1 MSSPDRSA
9 SSSQVIPLPPRAP
22 PPNEAELPLE
32 ADLALLGEL
41 LASALREQEGPALT
55 PLLDEILALAK
66 RARSGNADAAEALR
80 ARLAALD
87 SDDALPVVRAFAH
100 FLALANIAEQH
111 HRVRLRRKSQRAG
124 RAPGSTLDV
133 LERSLLAGVPSQQ
146 LYETVCATQVELVLT
161 AHPTQALRR
170 TLLQKHR
177 RIAALLARNDAP
189 DLAQAER
196 AEISADLEREIV
208 ALWQT
213 DELRRRR
220 PSPVDEARAGLVL
233 FDQVIWDALPGYT
246 RELSRALRAATGR
259 DLPVDAVPL
268 RFGSWMGGDRD
279 GNPNVTANVTEQVC
293 LLARWQAAEL
303 YYRECERLHDELS
316 LTRASDELRARV
328 GDAGE
333 PYRTV
338 LREVLGRLVVT
349 RAECEPRLDALHE
362 ALSDLESGEARAL
375 PAPSA
380 EPLGSHPSAHP
391 KRRGSDRPGRDAPEV
406 AAYRDPREL
415 WDALALCHRSL
426 HTVGAGSVADGRLLD
441 VMRRVAAFGLSLT
454 RLDIRQESG
463 VHARALDAV
472 ALGLGLGSYLQWSEE
487 ERIAFLVRE
496 LASPRP
502 LLPRKLPESPELTAV
517 LETLRVCAAQ
527 PPCALGAYVISMAQS
542 ASDLL
547 AVHLLQREVGLEPPL
562 RVVPLFETL
571 ADLQRAGSVIARV
584 LDVPWY
590 RTQIAGRQEVMI
602 GYSDST
608 KDAGRMAGAW
618 GLYRAQEDVVAA
630 CRERNVELTLFHGR
644 GGTIGRGGGPIHLA
658 ILSQPPGSVD
668 GKLRVTI
675 QGETMDAFFG
685 LHEVAVE
692 SFEHYFNATLDT
704 TLNPPA
710 SPTPE
715 QRAVMDRLAM
725 LADSAYRRVVERD
738 PRFMPYFRAATPEGE
753 LGRLNIGS
761 RPARRGGSGDL
772 GSLRAIPWM
781 FAWSQTRLHLP
792 AWLGTGE
799 ALTALIEEG
808 LEPVLQN
815 LARDFPF
822 FRSLLDLLAMVLS
835 KADPDIAAYYDRLL
849 VPDELRPLGQELRAS
864 CRGTIQAILRI
875 SEHSS
880 LLAENP
886 DLRRMLELRNQ
897 YVDPL
902 NLLQAEL
909 LRRSRAQ
916 PDPRLSDALLVTI
929 NGIAAGMRNTG

>member
-1 MSSPDRSA
+1 MSSPDRST
-9 SSSQVIPLPPRAP
+9 SSSQVIPLPLRPAP
-22 PPNEAELPLE
+22 PASEAELPLE
-32 ADLALLGEL
+32 ADLALLGDL
-41 LASALREQEGPALT
+41 LAKVLREQEAPELTALI
-55 PLLDEILALAK
+55 DEILALAK
-66 RARSGNADAAEALR
+66 RARSGQADAAEALR

-87 SDDALPVVRAFAH
+87 SDHALPVVRAFAH

-111 HRVRLRRKSQRAG
+111 HRVRLRRTSMRSG
-124 RAPGSTLDV
+124 RASGSTLDV
-133 LERSLLAGVPSQQ
+133 LERSLLAGVPSEQ
-146 LYETVCATQVELVLT
+146 LYATTCATQVELVLT

-189 DLAQAER
+189 DLSADER

-233 FDQVIWDALPGYT
+233 FDQVIWDALPAYA

-259 DLPVDAVPL
+259 ALPLEAVPL

-279 GNPNVTANVTEQVC
+279 GNPNVTATVTEEVC

-316 LTRASDELRARV
+316 LTRASDELRERV

-333 PYRTV
+333 PYRAL

-349 RAECEPRLDALHE
+349 RTECEPRLDALRE
-362 ALSDLESGEARAL
+362 ALGDLGPEL
-375 PAPSA
+375 
-380 EPLGSHPSAHP
+380 
-391 KRRGSDRPGRDAPEV
+391 RGSDRPGRDAPEV
-406 AAYRDPREL
+406 APYRDPREL

-426 HTVGAGSVADGRLLD
+426 HAVGAGSVADGRLLD
-441 VMRRVAAFGLSLT
+441 VLRRVAALGLSLT
-454 RLDIRQESG
+454 RLDIRQESS

-472 ALGLGLGSYLQWSEE
+472 TRGLGLGSYLEWAEE
-487 ERIAFLVRE
+487 DRIAFLVRE
-496 LASPRP
+496 LESPRP
-502 LLPRKLPESPELTAV
+502 LLPRKLPDCAELSDV
-517 LETLRVCAAQ
+517 LETLRVCLAQ
-527 PPCALGAYVISMAQS
+527 PPCSLGAYVISMARS
-542 ASDLL
+542 ASDML

-571 ADLQRAGSVIARV
+571 ADLQRAGEVIARV

-590 RTQIAGRQEVMI
+590 RAQIGGRQEVMI

-618 GLYRAQEDVVAA
+618 GLFRAQEDVVTA
-630 CRERNVELTLFHGR
+630 CRERGVELTLFHGR

-715 QRAVMDRLAM
+715 QRALMDRLAT
-725 LADSAYRRVVERD
+725 LADHAYRRVVERD
-738 PRFMPYFRAATPEGE
+738 PCFMPYFRAATPEGE

-772 GSLRAIPWM
+772 GSLRAIPWI

-799 ALTALIEEG
+799 ALTTLIEEG
-808 LEPVLQN
+808 LEPVLKN

-835 KADPDIAAYYDRLL
+835 KADPDIAAYYDRVL

-864 CRGTIQAILRI
+864 CRRTIQAILRI
-875 SEHSS
+875 SEQST

-886 DLRRMLELRNQ
+886 DL
-897 YVDPL
+897 DPL

-909 LRRSRAQ
+909 LRRSRAT

>member
-1 MSSPDRSA
+1 MSSPDRSSA
-9 SSSQVIPLPPRAP
+9 GSSQVIPLPVRPAP
-22 PPNEAELPLE
+22 PPNEAQLPLE
-32 ADLALLGEL
+32 ADLAMLGEL
-41 LASALREQEGPALT
+41 LAAVLRTQEGPAL
-55 PLLDEILALAK
+55 PALLDEILALAK
-66 RARSGNADAAEALR
+66 RARSGSADAAGALR

-111 HRVRLRRKSQRAG
+111 HRVRLRRKSLHSQRARG
-124 RAPGSTLDV
+124 ATVDTF
-133 LERSLLAGVPSQQ
+133 ERCLLADTSADG
-146 LYETVCATQVELVLT
+146 LFETACGTTVELVLT

-189 DLAQAER
+189 DLSAAER
-196 AEISADLEREIV
+196 AEIAADLEREVV

-220 PSPVDEARAGLVL
+220 PTPVDEARAGLVL
-233 FDQVIWDALPGYT
+233 FDQVIWDALPAYV
-246 RELSRALRAATGR
+246 RELSRALRAVTGR
-259 DLPVDAVPL
+259 DLPLDAVPL

-279 GNPNVTANVTEQVC
+279 GNPNVTAEVTEQVC

-328 GDAGE
+328 GESSE
-333 PYRTV
+333 PYRAL
-338 LREVLGRLVVT
+338 LRDVLGRLVAT
-349 RAECEPRLDALHE
+349 RAECEPRLQALRA
-362 ALSDLESGEARAL
+362 ALQDLG
-375 PAPSA
+375 P
-380 EPLGSHPSAHP
+380 GV
-391 KRRGSDRPGRDAPEV
+391 RGSDRPGRDAPEV
-406 AAYRDPREL
+406 APYRDPREL

-426 HTVGAGSVADGRLLD
+426 HAVGAGSVADGRLLD
-441 VMRRVAAFGLSLT
+441 VLRRVAAFGLSLT

-463 VHARALDAV
+463 VHARALAAV
-472 ALGLGLGSYLQWSEE
+472 TEGLGLGSYLEWSED
-487 ERIAFLVRE
+487 ERIAFLVHE
-496 LASPRP
+496 LDSPRP
-502 LLPRKLPESPELTAV
+502 LLPRKLPDSPELRAV
-517 LETLRVCAAQ
+517 LDSLHVCAQQ
-527 PPCALGAYVISMAQS
+527 PPSCLGAYVISMARS
-542 ASDLL
+542 ASDML
-547 AVHLLQREVGLEPPL
+547 AVHLLQREAGVEPPL

-571 ADLQRAGSVIARV
+571 ADLQHAGGVIARV

-590 RTQIAGRQEVMI
+590 RAQTGGRQEVMI

-630 CRERNVELTLFHGR
+630 CRERGVELTLFHGR

-668 GKLRVTI
+668 RKLRVTI

-685 LHEVAVE
+685 LPEVAVE
-692 SFEHYFNATLDT
+692 SFEHYFNATIDT
-704 TLNPPA
+704 TLHPPA

-715 QRAVMDRLAM
+715 QRAVMDRLAL
-725 LADSAYRRVVERD
+725 LADNAYRRVIERD
-738 PRFMPYFRAATPEGE
+738 PCFMPYFRAATPEGE

-761 RPARRGGSGDL
+761 RPARRGRGTSDVS
-772 GSLRAIPWM
+772 SLRAIPWM

-808 LEPVLQN
+808 LEATLQRF
-815 LARDFPF
+815 AHEFPF
-822 FRSLLDLLAMVLS
+822 FQSLLDLLAMVLS
-835 KADPDIAAYYDRLL
+835 KADPDIAAYYDRVL

-864 CRGTIQAILRI
+864 CRRTISAILRVR
-875 SEHSS
+875 EQAS

-909 LRRSRAQ
+909 LRRSRAN